1 MKKHHSTAWLLNTG
15 WTGGKY
21 GIGKRMSLKFTR
33 AILDAVHNGTL
44 EKVEFETF
52 PVFNF

>member
-1 MKKHHSTAWLLNTG
+1 
-15 WTGGKY
+15 
-21 GIGKRMSLKFTR
+21 MSLKFTR